1 MVADGTDTHFKVLVV
16 DDSESTRLLIAR
28 IITQE
33 LPVGVTLAANGDEA
47 ERELKQTH
55 FDVILLDLLM
65 PDTSGF
71 AVLEWL
77 RHNATPNQN
86 TPVLVVS
93 ALQDEETIER
103 CRMLGASVHIVK
115 PILRERLVA
124 AVREQLDAARR
135 QNAPG
140 GTPPAG
146 PGGA

>member
-1 MVADGTDTHFKVLVV
+1 MAPDSADTHFKVLVV

-33 LPVGVTLAANGDEA
+33 LPVATTLAANADEA
-47 ERELKQTH
+47 ERELKQTR

-71 AVLEWL
+71 SVLEWL
-77 RHNATPNQN
+77 RGARTPNIH

-103 CRMLGASVHIVK
+103 CRKLGAAVHIVK
-115 PILRERLVA
+115 PIFRDTLVR
-124 AVREQLDAARR
+124 AVREHLETSRR
-135 QNAPG
+135 RSGQGDKPPDG
-140 GTPPAG
+140 GG
-146 PGGA
+146 